1 MFRWRRRHIRPIN
14 LEANLTKGIIM
25 KKLLLTAAIAAWT
38 LSASMSQAGD
48 AKLLA
53 KAYEQ
58 GSGALAHVQGKFVQ
72 GGIENPIE
80 GLATCVSVQDGVGLF
95 ITLALEGNAVPE
107 NVKDLTLMVPG
118 RENKPMKAELLGV
131 DALTGIAF
139 VRATE
144 KGSWK
149 AITFVRRANL
159 KIGQEVAS
167 VGLFA
172 SNAGN
177 VPYVTSGNVGAMT
190 RVPEEIA
197 LVTSGTLSNIGSPV
211 FVESGDA
218 VGLVGRQQFSDLY
231 TMTTNRGS
239 ATVSLK
245 AVRDSSCF
253 MPVDEFADVFTR
265 IPSGGRGQRLA
276 WMGVM
281 KLQGVA
287 KQLAELAKLDKPGV
301 MLEQIV
307 PGGAADK
314 AGLKDRDIVVAV
326 NGKDLQDYAS
336 PLLTARGLMNQLARI
351 GAGKD
356 VALGIVRDGKRFD
369 VTLRLEPTPLMPNE
383 APSQFVAPLGVLV
396 RQRIPL
402 DANLLTG
409 PAATAEGLVVGGVQ
423 RDSPASK
430 AGLAD
435 NDLVTAVGSQTVTTI
450 EAFNKAIEKL
460 LSDPKNPNVVLQVRR
475 SDKVLSIT
483 IEPTRRS

>member
-1 MFRWRRRHIRPIN
+1 MSRI
-14 LEANLTKGIIM
+14 
-25 KKLLLTAAIAAWT
+25 LLTVGVAAWA
-38 LSASMSQAGD
+38 LAASTGLAGD
-48 AKLLA
+48 AKLMA

-58 GSGALAHVQGKFVQ
+58 GNGALAQLQCKFVQ
-72 GGIENPIE
+72 GGMENPVE
-80 GLATCVSVQDGVGLF
+80 GLATCVSVQEGIGLF

-107 NVKDLTLMVPG
+107 NIRDLTLNVPG
-118 RENKPMKAELLGV
+118 GESKPIKAELMGV
-131 DALTGIAF
+131 DALTGIGF

-149 AITFVRRANL
+149 PISFVRRANL

-190 RVPEEIA
+190 HVPEEIA
-197 LVTSGTLSNIGSPV
+197 LITSGTLSNIGSPV
-211 FVESGDA
+211 FAESGDA
-218 VGLVGRQQFSDLY
+218 IGIVGRQQFSDLY

-253 MPVDEFADVFTR
+253 MPVEEFADVFAR
-265 IPSGGRGQRLA
+265 IPSGGRGQRMA

-287 KQLAELAKLDKPGV
+287 RQLAELAKLDKPGV
-301 MLEQIV
+301 MLEQIG
-307 PGGAADK
+307 PGGPADK
-314 AGLKDRDIVVAV
+314 AALKDRDIVVAV
-326 NGKDLQDYAS
+326 NGKDLRDFAS
-336 PLLTARGLMNQLARI
+336 PLLTAKGLMNQLARI

-369 VTLRLEPTPLMPNE
+369 VTLRLEPAPLMPNE
-383 APSQFVAPLGVLV
+383 APSQFVPSLGALV
-396 RQRIPL
+396 RERIPL
-402 DANLLTG
+402 DAHLLTG
-409 PAATAEGLVVGGVQ
+409 PAATTDGLIVAGVQ
-423 RDSPASK
+423 RDSAASK

-435 NDLVTAVGSQTVTTI
+435 GDIVTAVGSQTVTTI
-450 EAFNKAIEKL
+450 QAFNQAIEKL
-460 LSDPKNPNVVLQVRR
+460 LADPQHPRVVFQVRR
-475 SDKVLSIT
+475 GDQVLPISIQ
-483 IEPTRRS
+483 PARRP

>member
-1 MFRWRRRHIRPIN
+1 
-14 LEANLTKGIIM
+14 M
-25 KKLLLTAAIAAWT
+25 KKALLTAAIAAWT
-38 LSASMSQAGD
+38 LSASVSQAVD

-58 GSGALAHVQGKFVQ
+58 GSGALAQVQGKFVQ
-72 GGIENPIE
+72 GGIENPFE

-95 ITLALEGNAVPE
+95 ITLALESNAVPE
-107 NVKDLTLMVPG
+107 NVKDMTLMVPG
-118 RENKPMKAELLGV
+118 GEGKPIKAELMGV
-131 DALTGIAF
+131 DALTGIGF
-139 VRATE
+139 VRAAE
-144 KGSWK
+144 KGPWK

-177 VPYVTSGNVGAMT
+177 VAYVTGGNVGAMT
-190 RVPEEIA
+190 RVPEQIA

-211 FVESGDA
+211 FAESGDA
-218 VGLVGRQQFSDLY
+218 IGIVGRQQFSDLY

-239 ATVSLK
+239 GTVSLK

-253 MPVDEFADVFTR
+253 MPVEEFADVFSR

-281 KLQGVA
+281 KLQGVSR
-287 KQLAELAKLDKPGV
+287 QLAELAKLDKPGV
-301 MLEQIV
+301 MIEQIV
-307 PGGAADK
+307 SGGPADK
-314 AGLKDRDIVVAV
+314 AGLKDRDIIVSV
-326 NGKDLQDYAS
+326 NGKDLEDYAS

-351 GAGKD
+351 GAGKE
-356 VALGIVRDGKRFD
+356 VALGVVRDGKRVD
-369 VTLRLEPTPLMPNE
+369 ATLTLEPTPLMPNE
-383 APSQFVAPLGVLV
+383 APSWFAAPLGALV

-402 DANLLTG
+402 DAHLLTG
-409 PAATAEGLVVGGVQ
+409 PAATTEGVIVAGVQ

-435 NDLVTAVGSQTVTTI
+435 GDLVTAVGSQTVTSI
-450 EAFNKAIEKL
+450 DAFKQAVEKVL
-460 LSDPKNPNVVLQVRR
+460 ADPKQPSVALQVRR
-475 SDKVLSIT
+475 GDKVQSIS
-483 IEPTRRS
+483 IQPLQRP